1 MSVQHMTWAYKQDLP
16 PGTRFVLVTIANF
29 ADGSGHCYPGQG
41 RLASMTGFNVRS
53 IRNHVL
59 KLEEAGLIKRTSR
72 RREDGMKTS
81 DSYQLIMSPAEI
93 AGKDADATESPAKSA
108 ATHRQKTTQLPAK
121 SAARNTVRSNAET
134 PSPTQNEPTLPA
146 NSSGSTIRLTTS
158 NNHQDKPPTPF
169 EDSKSK
175 KSGFDPLEVDLPGNV
190 SPTLWADFVAHRSEI
205 RKKLTPTAT
214 KRLLANLESFG
225 ASANDALKT
234 SVANGWTGVFP
245 PKNQT
250 QKTKTSES
258 DVLDQYKELGL

>member
-1 MSVQHMTWAYKQDLP
+1 MSWAFKQKLDSGP
-16 PGTRFVLVTIANF
+16 KFVLVAIANF
-29 ADGSGHCYPGQG
+29 ADGSGLCFPGQE
-41 RLASMTGFNVRS
+41 RLARMTGFSVRS

-59 KLEEAGLIKRTSR
+59 ALEEAGLIQRSGR
-72 RREDGMKTS
+72 RRDDGMKTS
-81 DSYQLIMSPAEI
+81 DEYQLLMSPAES
-93 AGKDADATESPAKSA
+93 AAKSPAKPAAESPAESA
-108 ATHRQKTTQLPAK
+108 ATHRQNFPTSPAK
-121 SAARNTVRSNAET
+121 PAGRNRVQTKNET
-134 PSPTQNEPTLPA
+134 PSPTQNNAESPA
-146 NSSGSTIRLTTS
+146 ESAGSTIRLTTS
-158 NNHQDKPPTPF
+158 NNHQNKPPTPLA
-169 EDSKSK
+169 DSKSK

-190 SPTLWADFVAHRSEI
+190 SPSLWADFVAHRSEI